1 MQPLMSRLRAD
12 FALASVAFLGAVATA
27 AILPFAIYRFFSGN
41 YLLGLV
47 DLAVVACVVLPVFY
61 AWRSGRNRGAFLFIL
76 ASGWLGTLAVGQ
88 LVGLAG
94 HYWVFGYL
102 VMTFVL
108 AEVPLAVLAGLSSV
122 LVTTLMSQQFDQPI
136 LRMSY
141 AATGVLVVFLSAIS
155 AFQVAKQRRLLET
168 LASTDP
174 LTGAFNRRQMAADLE
189 HEVSVASRGGAL
201 PALLILDLDH
211 FKRINDEFGHEM
223 GDRVLVE
230 FVRIVRDLVR
240 RSDRIYRMGGEEFLL
255 LLPAMEA
262 LGLPVVANKI
272 CSQLAEQLRV
282 PGRSVTVSVGAA
294 LWARGELVSAWLA
307 RADAAVYQAKENGR
321 NQVVVAAPTQAVE
334 AQHSVQ
340 AVGGRA
346 VDID

>member
-1 MQPLMSRLRAD
+1 MQPLLSRLRAD

-27 AILPFAIYRFFSGN
+27 AILPFAIYRFLSGN
-41 YLLGLV
+41 YLLGV
-47 DLAVVACVVLPVFY
+47 IDLAVVACLVLPVFY

-76 ASGWLGTLAVGQ
+76 GAGWLGTLAVGQ

-94 HYWVFGYL
+94 HYWVYGYL

-108 AEVPLAVLAGLSSV
+108 AEVRVAVLAGLSSV
-122 LVTTLMSQQFDQPI
+122 MVTSIIGSHFDQPM

-141 AATGVLVVFLSAIS
+141 VATGVLVVFLSAIS
-155 AFQVAKQRRLLET
+155 AFQVAKQRRLLEE

-174 LTGAFNRRQMAADLE
+174 LTGALNRRQMAADLE
-189 HEVSVASRGGAL
+189 HEVRAANRGGAL

-230 FVRIVRDLVR
+230 FVRIVRALVR

-262 LGLPVVANKI
+262 GGLAIVANKV
-272 CSQLAEQLRV
+272 CTQVAAQLQV
-282 PGRSVTVSVGAA
+282 PGRSVTVSAGAA
-294 LWARGELVSAWLA
+294 LWARGELLSAWLA
-307 RADAAVYQAKENGR
+307 RADAAVYRAKEAGR
-321 NQVVVAAPTQAVE
+321 NRAILAAKP
-334 AQHSVQ
+334 
-340 AVGGRA
+340 
-346 VDID
+346 VDVDASSLAELTSNRVRGTG